1 MLKGFNSPASRGIAG
16 AMKVVHGRDSVE
28 NNLQSKLTERN
39 HMMDGLFEVVTLEMK
54 QKPNKSG
61 KVADGEVLDDK
72 GKRTVLRT
80 GVRLQNFILL
90 RF

>member
-39 HMMDGLFEVVTLEMK
+39 HMMDDLLSLWRWSRNPTSLEK
-54 QKPNKSG
+54 
-61 KVADGEVLDDK
+61 
-72 GKRTVLRT
+72 
-80 GVRLQNFILL
+80 LL
-90 RF
+90 MEKFWMIREKEQYWEQG